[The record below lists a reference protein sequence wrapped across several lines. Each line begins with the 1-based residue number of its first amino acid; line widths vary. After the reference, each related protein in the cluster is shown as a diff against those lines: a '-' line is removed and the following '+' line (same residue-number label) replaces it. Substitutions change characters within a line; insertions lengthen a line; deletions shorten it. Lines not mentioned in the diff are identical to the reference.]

1 MPFYERGDAKIY
13 YEVRGEGFP
22 LLLLAPGA
30 MQSTID
36 FWKRA
41 PFDPNDV
48 YPSDFRVIAMDQR
61 NAGQSAGPLET
72 DDPWGMFAADQLGLL
87 DHLGVDKFL
96 VLGCCIGCSYI
107 LELIKRA
114 PGRVVAGGLEQP
126 IGIDPDGSNLELFRE
141 RIWQGWGNTLVEGRD
156 DIDAAELQAFGE
168 KMWGGDFVLNVTPEF
183 VATVT
188 TPILVMPGN
197 DPAHPHAIGM
207 EVARLAP
214 GATLL
219 EQWKEPPEII
229 PQTIEKIRDYFKAH
243 VPS

>member
-48 YPSDFRVIAMDQR
+48 YPSDFMVIAMDQR
-61 NAGQSAGPLET
+61 NAGQSTGPLEV

-114 PGRVVAGGLEQP
+114 PERVVAGGLEQP
-126 IGIDPDGSNLELFRE
+126 IGIDPDGSNIELFRE
-141 RIWQGWGNTLVEGRD
+141 RIWQGWGNTLVEGRA
-156 DIDAAELQAFGE
+156 DIDAAELRAFGE
-168 KMWGGDFVLNVTPEF
+168 KMWGGDFVLNVSREF
-183 VATVT
+183 VSTVT
-188 TPILVMPGN
+188 TPMLVMPGN
-197 DPAHPHAIGM
+197 DPAHPRAIGM
-207 EVARLAP
+207 EVAELAP

-219 EQWKEPPEII
+219 EQWKEPAEII
-229 PQTIEKIRDYFKAH
+229 PQTIETIRDYLKAH
-243 VPS
+243 VPA